1 MSCTKFRK
9 INKNDYFSIFHALFY
24 IERERKRKRERGQGC
39 VITSI
44 SKILSL
50 PVFPPVGTHEFIE
63 HIDLFLKAIEQIR
76 NKIQFFRILSFD
88 WQDDGKNSD
97 IDAY

>member
-1 MSCTKFRK
+1 MITLAYS
-9 INKNDYFSIFHALFY
+9 ISYFLL
-24 IERERKRKRERGQGC
+24 RKRERERDHVCMIMG
-39 VITSI
+39 I
-44 SKILSL
+44 SKVLPL

-88 WQDDGKNSD
+88 WQDVASQNCD
-97 IDAY
+97 INAY